1 MDHKTYPANVTLVVD
16 DALQPLISL
25 KEIRYGLEGH
35 EVADPSHYACVIAS
49 LVADAHRKLV
59 AMQAPLEAE
68 FGRIFFLRAT
78 ASNPNAETDEIVGV
92 EVEPASTK
100 GSLHVAEAQA

>member
-25 KEIRYGLEGH
+25 KEILCGMDGH
-35 EVADPSHYACVIAS
+35 EVADPSHYAYVIAS

-68 FGRIFFLRAT
+68 FGRVFFLRAT
-78 ASNPNAETDEIVGV
+78 ASNPNAETDAIVGV
-92 EVEPASTK
+92 EVEPASKK